1 MSHDRIA
8 RRVGERASFYVW
20 AAVMLAAAVWRPQRR
35 GAQPARP
42 ARDLPAQPADIAV
55 VSPSLRNG
63 AAVTGTAA

>member
-1 MSHDRIA
+1 
-8 RRVGERASFYVW
+8 
-20 AAVMLAAAVWRPQRR
+20 MLAAAVWRPQRR